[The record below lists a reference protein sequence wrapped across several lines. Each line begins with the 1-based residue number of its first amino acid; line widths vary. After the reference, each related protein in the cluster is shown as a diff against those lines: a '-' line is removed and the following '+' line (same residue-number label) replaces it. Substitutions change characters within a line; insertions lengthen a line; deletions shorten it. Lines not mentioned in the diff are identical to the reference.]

1 MPSSSL
7 QSTNV
12 PIELSFDNGGTWQ
25 TLVCLTQYNLPLET
39 ATNQV
44 ETFCGTETGLGAQTF
59 NPTGTFVHNLTP
71 EGTQVTYTR
80 MLTAWSNK
88 ELIQFRVQY
97 PGTGSIGS
105 QFYHR
110 GSAYVTSLSPS
121 FQTGQVVQA
130 DFTLTGTGSL
140 DITP

>member
-1 MPSSSL
+1 MSSIQSSL
-7 QSTNV
+7 V
-12 PIELSFDNGGTWQ
+12 PIELSFDSGSTWQ

-44 ETFCGTETGLGAQTF
+44 ETFCGTETGLGSQTF
-59 NPTGTFVHNLTP
+59 NPTGTAVHELTP
-71 EGTQVTYTR
+71 LPTQVSYTR

-88 ELIQFRVQY
+88 ELIQFRSQY

-121 FQTGQVVQA
+121 FQVGQVVQF
-130 DFTLTGTGSL
+130 DWTLTGTGTL

>member
-1 MPSSSL
+1 MASI
-7 QSTNV
+7 QSTLV
-12 PIELSFDNGGTWQ
+12 PIELSFDSGSTWQ

-39 ATNQV
+39 ATTQV

-59 NPTGTFVHNLTP
+59 NPTGTFVHNTEPLP
-71 EGTQVTYTR
+71 TQVTYPA
-80 MLTAWSNK
+80 MLAAWLNK
-88 ELIQFRVQY
+88 TSIQFRVQY

-121 FQTGQVVQA
+121 FQVGQVVQA
-130 DFTLTGTGSL
+130 DFTLTGTGTL